1 MDTQYFD
8 TDKPIFFYYY
18 DVYVYVY
25 VCVCVCIHRA
35 LY

>member
-18 DVYVYVY
+18 DVYVYV
-25 VCVCVCIHRA
+25 CVCVYTHRA